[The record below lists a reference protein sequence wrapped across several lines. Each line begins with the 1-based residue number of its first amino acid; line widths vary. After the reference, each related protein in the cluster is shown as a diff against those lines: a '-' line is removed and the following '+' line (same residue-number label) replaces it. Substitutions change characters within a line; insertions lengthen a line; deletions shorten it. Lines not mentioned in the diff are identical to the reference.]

1 MLFRREALAPGYSQ
15 SPRYLGCE
23 DYQLFLRLHRQGL
36 QGYNLPWPLLAYWED
51 RDSYRRRDTARR
63 LREAALRREGLAA
76 LGLPWPL
83 TAWGTLR
90 PLGACLVPGAVLH
103 WGKRHG

>member
-1 MLFRREALAPGYSQ
+1 M
-15 SPRYLGCE
+15 CI
-23 DYQLFLRLHRQGL
+23 
-36 QGYNLPWPLLAYWED
+36 
-51 RDSYRRRDTARR
+51 RDSRRDTARR

>member
-1 MLFRREALAPGYSQ
+1 MNRELTD
-15 SPRYLGCE
+15 PRDIKSKTLP
-23 DYQLFLRLHRQGL
+23 QLQ
-36 QGYNLPWPLLAYWED
+36 E
-51 RDSYRRRDTARR
+51 
-63 LREAALRREGLAA
+63 ELAA